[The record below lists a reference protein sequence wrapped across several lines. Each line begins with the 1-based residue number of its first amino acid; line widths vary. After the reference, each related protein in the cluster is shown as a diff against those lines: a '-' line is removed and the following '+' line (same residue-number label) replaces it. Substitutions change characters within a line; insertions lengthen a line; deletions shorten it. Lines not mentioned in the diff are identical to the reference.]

1 MMKRFRNEEGQTLVL
16 TALLGCILMGFMAL
30 AIDMGVSFRTQ
41 RRVQTQADSAVIA
54 AALCATYGGQ
64 FCKAYGGTDVT
75 SVATNA
81 ATANGMPSNAT
92 ISVAPA
98 AYGQHR
104 SGYYEVIIKQPS
116 AAPFVGTFA
125 GMFTRGTAAY
135 NPMNV
140 GARAVAGLV
149 PGTTCLYVLNKTADK
164 ALYVKGGGG
173 GSKADATIYAPNCSI
188 QVNSKAADALCSTG
202 NSADIDAGQI
212 LIVGAQG
219 SAGKCNGTQP
229 NVQTG
234 VGAADNPLA
243 NMIDPSTGCKSG
255 NTFGFGGGA
264 SVTLSETGGVITLT
278 NTKTSAKITVT
289 EGTFKPVSGGAS
301 ASIACFSDAD
311 VQVTTNLG
319 SSGNEVFVF
328 QNGLNVAGSGL
339 ITITGTIDLAGGK
352 FQEANTSLFI
362 NGPTLDSSV
371 QPYTGMAFI
380 STSTADSCASSIHSM
395 GSVPSGDGCLQLQFG
410 SGGSPSPSGNCTAA
424 SGQPGIVGTVYAP
437 TSVLFM
443 QDSGGCVSVT
453 NLIADEVWNNSA
465 LTIYN
470 YNLAYTTSPLDV
482 VRLVE

>member
-1 MMKRFRNEEGQTLVL
+1 
-16 TALLGCILMGFMAL
+16 MA
-30 AIDMGVSFRTQ
+30 
-41 RRVQTQADSAVIA
+41 
-54 AALCATYGGQ
+54 
-64 FCKAYGGTDVT
+64 
-75 SVATNA
+75 
-81 ATANGMPSNAT
+81 SNAT
-92 ISVAPA
+92 ISVLAA

-116 AAPFVGTFA
+116 AAPFIGTFA
-125 GMFTRGTAAY
+125 GMFTGGSAAY

-149 PGTTCLYVLNKTADK
+149 PGTTCLYVLNKTAPK
-164 ALYVKGGGG
+164 TLYVKGGGG

-188 QVNSKAADALCSTG
+188 QVNSNADDALCSTG
-202 NSADIDAGQI
+202 NSADIVAGQI
-212 LIVGAQG
+212 LVVGAQG

-234 VGAADNPLA
+234 GGAANDPLA
-243 NMIDPSTGCKSG
+243 DMVDPSTGCNAG
-255 NTFGFGGGA
+255 NTVGFGGGA
-264 SVTLSETGGVITLT
+264 SVQLSQAGGVITLK
-278 NTKTSAKITVT
+278 NTGTGVTKTVT
-289 EGTFKPVSGGAS
+289 EGTFTPVSGGAS
-301 ASIACFSDAD
+301 TNVACFSDAN
-311 VQVTTNLG
+311 VQLTTNLG
-319 SSGNEVFVF
+319 SGGNEVFVF

-339 ITITGTIDLAGGK
+339 ITVNGTIDLAGGQFK
-352 FQEANTSLFI
+352 EANTSLFI
-362 NGPTLDSSV
+362 NGPTGNASS

-380 STSTADSCASSIHSM
+380 STSLADGCASSIHSM
-395 GSVPSGDGCLQLQFG
+395 GSVPGGDGCLQLQFG

-437 TSVLFM
+437 KDVLFM